1 MASRWVLASCLMKTA
16 LTRAAGP
23 TRTKFTSAG
32 AFPCTAPP
40 RGRGP
45 SPHTAVRGGRR
56 AGNGPGAGR
65 YRHLRAGAAE
75 GSPRCPVRAPAQPS
89 NKLRGKGNLPPPR
102 PLPLTGRDRG
112 VRKRRR
118 LRYTPPPPAPQSSTA
133 LSRALLPLTTSAE
146 GPSVPAL
153 LPSPRHGVPARP
165 PATHPGCE
173 AAGEGRRDGRTQ
185 RKGASGCSRAPE
197 TSWQGPPSRTL
208 RGDGGGEGGEGGR
221 GEGHGAP
228 GCPPLPQ
235 ERGRA
240 ASGWWRCRR
249 QPALLPFLPFP
260 SLPSAPPGPGRTG
273 RQRREEGEG
282 GAATAAPSGGRQ
294 RGRRLPAG
302 SGLPPR
308 PAARGSRPLCGPP
321 ALPGAA
327 GAPTALFV
335 VLD

>member
-1 MASRWVLASCLMKTA
+1 MRFFYLSSTLTFNRAVLPLHLPPQQHPVSKALFQTRARVASRWVLASCLMKTA

-118 LRYTPPPPAPQSSTA
+118 LRYTPPHPPPPGAPKLYSSVPCPPPPHHLRGGAERPGSPPFTAPWRPGPAP
-133 LSRALLPLTTSAE
+133 
-146 GPSVPAL
+146 GH
-153 LPSPRHGVPARP
+153 SPRVRSSGRRKKRWAHAAKRSQRLQPGSRDILARAAEP
-165 PATHPGCE
+165 H
-173 AAGEGRRDGRTQ
+173 AAG
-185 RKGASGCSRAPE
+185 
-197 TSWQGPPSRTL
+197 
-208 RGDGGGEGGEGGR
+208 
-221 GEGHGAP
+221 
-228 GCPPLPQ
+228 
-235 ERGRA
+235 
-240 ASGWWRCRR
+240 
-249 QPALLPFLPFP
+249 
-260 SLPSAPPGPGRTG
+260 
-273 RQRREEGEG
+273 
-282 GAATAAPSGGRQ
+282 
-294 RGRRLPAG
+294 
-302 SGLPPR
+302 
-308 PAARGSRPLCGPP
+308 
-321 ALPGAA
+321 
-327 GAPTALFV
+327 
-335 VLD
+335 